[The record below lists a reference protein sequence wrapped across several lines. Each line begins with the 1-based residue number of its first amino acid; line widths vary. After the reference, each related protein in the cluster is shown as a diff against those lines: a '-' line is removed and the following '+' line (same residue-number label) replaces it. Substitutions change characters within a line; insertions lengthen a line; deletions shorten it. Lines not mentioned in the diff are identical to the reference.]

1 MPKSFNYY
9 RNKKVAVS
17 GASGFI
23 GSYLLNEVNKH
34 SKLAYGLSRR
44 KTKIGKLKFLKVDL
58 NNKKSVEKLVK
69 KFDIFFHF
77 ASNTNL
83 SKAEENP
90 QYNFDSNVRP
100 IINIVECSARIKK
113 KIKIIF
119 ASTGTV
125 YGLSKKKF
133 VNENEKTQPVTIY
146 DKHKLLVEKIL
157 KVNTQFNVIDSV
169 SLRIQSVYG
178 ESLSKSKDKTR
189 GVLNKIINESIDG
202 KTIQLYGKGNYYRNY
217 IHIKDLVNGIL
228 FAGINKK
235 VNGMALNIG
244 TSKLL
249 KFFNVCKMIQGYVLK
264 LRGKKVKIFFI
275 KWPKK
280 YRLIDKRKYI
290 LDCNKFKKLTKWN
303 EEIPIN
309 KGLMSTIK
317 FFDSSNNVLKK

>member
-1 MPKSFNYY
+1 MAKSFNYY
-9 RNKKVAVS
+9 RNKNVAVS

-34 SKLAYGLSRR
+34 SKLAYGLSRK

-58 NNKKSVEKLVK
+58 NNKKSVEKIVK

-83 SKAEENP
+83 SKAEKNP
-90 QYNFDSNVRP
+90 QYNFDSNVKP
-100 IINIVECSARIKK
+100 IINIIECSARIKK

-125 YGLSKKKF
+125 YGLCKKKF
-133 VNENEKTQPVTIY
+133 VNENENTKPVTIY

-157 KVNTQFNVIDSV
+157 KVNTQFNIIDSV

-178 ESLSKSKDKTR
+178 ASLSRSKDKTR
-189 GVLNKIINESIDG
+189 GVLNKIINESING

-244 TSKLL
+244 TNKLL
-249 KFFNVCKMIQGYVLK
+249 KFFNVCKMLQRQILQLK
-264 LRGKKVKIFFI
+264 GKKIKIFFI
-275 KWPKK
+275 KWPKNCS
-280 YRLIDKRKYI
+280 LIDKRKYI
-290 LDCNKFKKLTKWN
+290 LNCNKFKKLTKWK

-317 FFDSSNNVLKK
+317 FFDSKSKIL